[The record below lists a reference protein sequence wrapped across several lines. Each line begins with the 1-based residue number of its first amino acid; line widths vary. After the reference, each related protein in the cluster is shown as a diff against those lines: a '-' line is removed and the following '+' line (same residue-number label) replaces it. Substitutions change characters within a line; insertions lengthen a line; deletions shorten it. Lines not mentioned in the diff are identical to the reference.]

1 MIVSGRVFANSV
13 ARQNA
18 ISKLSSFRK
27 RCVNVPPPCLFG
39 QDVAFNFLH
48 TSDGPILARLVCP
61 RRSHDQRRAS
71 TVVLSSADRLP
82 MEPATALEPKIHIR
96 FMLPLSVSFGDSIVL
111 CGESEELGRWDP
123 HVAPR
128 FTWSPSDLWILDAEL
143 PASKMIEFKVVHI
156 TAGGDVV
163 WEYSNNRVL
172 DVPSV
177 ESMRDGEV
185 TLTWCDQSV
194 DVMTPRILSSLASW
208 DEVDGSLEG
217 GSSMP
222 FGNLLGFMTTSDD
235 EIVTKES
242 AVDELRIDDSIAQ
255 DEVAMNV
262 IELEEDQEMDEV
274 EEAEEPGADGEV
286 QAETEMIADSLVQD
300 EVLSKKE
307 KKDRATARALKNV
320 ATAGVVLAGI
330 GGAAALAG
338 IAFDAAIVDTV
349 R

>member
-27 RCVNVPPPCLFG
+27 RCVNVPPPCPFG
-39 QDVAFNFLH
+39 QGVAFNFHH
-48 TSDGPILARLVCP
+48 TPDGPSLARLVRP

-71 TVVLSSADRLP
+71 TVVLSSADPLP
-82 MEPATALEPKIHIR
+82 VEPATALEPKIHIR

-111 CGESEELGRWDP
+111 CGESAELGRWDP
-123 HVAPR
+123 HLAPR

-143 PASKMIEFKVVHI
+143 PASNMIEFKIVHI

-163 WEYSNNRVL
+163 WEYTNNRVL

-177 ESMRDGEV
+177 DSMRDGEV

-222 FGNLLGFMTTSDD
+222 FGNLLGFMSSDVDD
-235 EIVTKES
+235 EIVTNESS
-242 AVDELRIDDSIAQ
+242 AVDDEIAQ
-255 DEVAMNV
+255 DEVATNV
-262 IELEEDQEMDEV
+262 IEMVEEV
-274 EEAEEPGADGEV
+274 EEEVEVEVEDDQEV
-286 QAETEMIADSLVQD
+286 QAETQMTADPLVQD

-320 ATAGVVLAGI
+320 TTAGVVLAGI